1 MTTQE
6 LKNNIEKVLGN
17 SIRCLLPSYW
27 WKKLFH
33 SVADRI
39 DEVEQ
44 KIDGIDIPGVPI
56 VNSESELNKL
66 NIPKG
71 SIASVTSDGMKFSQ
85 CYYPTEDELKDIS
98 SVWDKLTRVK
108 SIEAKRGLMQDGE
121 AVIAELWNKDRT
133 EYVLLTGTN
142 IDGFDQFVAQTNYG
156 GMYIFTGRS
165 TLVNNSL
172 NDFLS
177 QNDFR
182 YYPFTFDN
190 IQMLEAL
197 GMIFSINSTS
207 DVYTKGASWEKLAKE
222 SDITGEGGNT
232 SVDGLTFGKER
243 YAYVSRYKD
252 ANGNIS
258 ETSLTN
264 EQRAYNQETQRM
276 LTLGEKVYLSHGGT
290 FWTLVSYSSSTSFFS
305 TAFMQNPHEDKVSGM
320 VMTLSSNGYIE
331 LIEHLVGGS
340 SNDITVDSALSNSS
354 TNPVQN
360 KTIYSELQK
369 KQDMISDLADI
380 RSGAAL
386 CKTALQQDDI
396 ADLATKDD
404 ITNLTNEIITN
415 EEVHAAALNDLNE
428 RINNIGGGNG
438 GGSASGGGVL
448 RVWINEENT
457 HEQIAENVATYNAI
471 MNEAPTS
478 VVLAIKDQYVSDMY
492 SVSLYETDSGDVGLL
507 HSSRLFYDNSLT
519 EINMMVRLSS
529 DGSTEIIDS

>member
-44 KIDGIDIPGVPI
+44 KIDGIEIPDGVPI

-142 IDGFDQFVAQTNYG
+142 IYGFDQFVAQTNSG
-156 GMYIFTGRS
+156 KMYIFTGRS
-165 TLVNNSL
+165 TLVNNLL

-243 YAYVSRYKD
+243 YAYVSKHKNV
-252 ANGNIS
+252 NGNIS
-258 ETSLTN
+258 ETSLT
-264 EQRAYNQETQRM
+264 EDQRAYNQETYEM
-276 LTLGEKVYLSHGGT
+276 LESGDKVYLSYEGT
-290 FWTLVSYSSSTSFFS
+290 FWMQVGYGGSHFYFS
-305 TAFMQNPHEDKVSGM
+305 TASMVLPYDNKVFGRIIE
-320 VMTLSSNGYIE
+320 LSSDGEIS
-331 LIEHLVGGS
+331 LIDTLVGGS
-340 SNDITVDSALSNSS
+340 SSDITVDSALSNSS

-360 KTIYSELQK
+360 KTVYSELQK

-386 CKTALQQDDI
+386 GKTALQQDDI

-404 ITNLTNEIITN
+404 ITNLTNENITN
-415 EEVHAAALNDLNE
+415 EEVHAAALVDLDA
-428 RINNIGGGNG
+428 RIRDIETRLNN
-438 GGSASGGGVL
+438 A
-448 RVWINEENT
+448 
-457 HEQIAENVATYNAI
+457 
-471 MNEAPTS
+471 
-478 VVLAIKDQYVSDMY
+478 
-492 SVSLYETDSGDVGLL
+492 GL
-507 HSSRLFYDNSLT
+507 
-519 EINMMVRLSS
+519 
-529 DGSTEIIDS
+529 